1 MYAINMNTKNR
12 HKVLGVRDITDDT
25 YVLQVER
32 AGFEFIPGQ
41 CVNIGLETSGINR
54 EYSSYSSLIDSK
66 KMEFLI
72 RAVENGAVS
81 TALRNLKKGQFVQL
95 DGAYG
100 KFTLKDPQDKSRKY
114 IFVASGTGI
123 APFHSF
129 ALSYPNLNYV
139 VLHGV
144 RFENE
149 QYDKKDYK
157 KGSYVGCVSK
167 PEKNKN
173 SKNQNSDVFNGRV
186 TDYLRQNGVDKT
198 ATYYLCGNTDMINE
212 VYDILREEKVN
223 GDQIFTEVFF

>member
-1 MYAINMNTKNR
+1 MNTKNR
-12 HKVLGVRDITDDT
+12 HKVLGIREITDNT

-41 CVNIGLETSGINR
+41 CVNIGMDSSGINR
-54 EYSSYSSLIDSK
+54 EYSSYSSVVDSK

-81 TALRNLKKGQFVQL
+81 TALRNLKKGEYVQL

-100 KFTLKDPQDKSRKY
+100 KFTLKEPEDKSKKY
-114 IFVASGTGI
+114 VFIASGTGI

-129 ALSYPNLNYV
+129 ALSYPNLNYTI
-139 VLHGV
+139 LHGV
-144 RFENE
+144 RYENE
-149 QYDKKDYK
+149 QYDKNDYK
-157 KGSYVGCVSK
+157 KGSYIACI
-167 PEKNKN
+167 
-173 SKNQNSDVFNGRV
+173 SKNQKTKTEKTQNNVFEGRV
-186 TDYLRQNGVDKT
+186 TDYLRSNGVDKT

>member
-1 MYAINMNTKNR
+1 MNTKNR
-12 HKVLGVRDITDDT
+12 HKVLGIREITDNT

-41 CVNIGLETSGINR
+41 CVNIGMETSGINR
-54 EYSSYSSLIDSK
+54 EYSSYSSVVDSK

-81 TALRNLKKGQFVQL
+81 TALRNLKKGEYVQL

-100 KFTLKDPQDKSRKY
+100 KFTLKEPEDKSKKY
-114 IFVASGTGI
+114 VFVASGTGI

-129 ALSYPNLNYV
+129 ALSYPNLNYTI
-139 VLHGV
+139 LHGV

-149 QYDKKDYK
+149 QYDKNDYK
-157 KGSYVGCVSK
+157 KGHYVSCISQK
-167 PEKNKN
+167 KSTKF
-173 SKNQNSDVFNGRV
+173 FNGRV
-186 TDYLRQNGVDKT
+186 TDYLRANGVDKT

>member
-1 MYAINMNTKNR
+1 MNTKNR
-12 HKVLGVRDITDDT
+12 HKVLGIREITEST

-41 CVNIGLETSGINR
+41 CVNIGLESSGINR
-54 EYSSYSSLIDSK
+54 EYSTYSSFEDNK

-72 RAVENGAVS
+72 RAVVKGAVS
-81 TALRNLKKGQFVQL
+81 SALRQLKKGEYVQL
-95 DGAYG
+95 DGSYG
-100 KFTLKDPQDKSRKY
+100 KFTLKDPEDKNKKY
-114 IFVASGTGI
+114 VFVASGTGI

-129 ALSYPNLNYV
+129 AMSYPFLNYTI
-139 VLHGV
+139 LHGV
-144 RFENE
+144 RHVEE

-157 KGSYVGCVSK
+157 KGSYMACISK
-167 PEKNKN
+167 PEKNKDL
-173 SKNQNSDVFNGRV
+173 KIQNNDVFNGRV
-186 TDYLRQNGVDKT
+186 TDYLRAKGVDKT

>member
-12 HKVLGVRDITDDT
+12 HKVLGIREITDNT

-41 CVNIGLETSGINR
+41 CVNIGLEESGINR
-54 EYSSYSSLIDSK
+54 EYSSYSSLVDSK

-81 TALRNLKKGQFVQL
+81 TALRKLKKGEFVQL

-100 KFTLKDPQDKSRKY
+100 KFTLKDPENKSRKY

-129 ALSYPNLNYV
+129 ALSYPNLDYT

-157 KGSYVGCVSK
+157 KGSYVACISK
-167 PEKNKN
+167 PKKTTSLKTKNE
-173 SKNQNSDVFNGRV
+173 VFTGRI

>member
-1 MYAINMNTKNR
+1 MNTKDR
-12 HKVLGVRDITDDT
+12 HKVLGIREITDNT

-32 AGFEFIPGQ
+32 GGFEFIPGQ
-41 CVNIGLETSGINR
+41 CVNIGLEDSGINR
-54 EYSSYSSLIDSK
+54 EYSSYSSLQDSK

-81 TALRNLKKGQFVQL
+81 TALRNLKKGEYVQL

-100 KFTLKDPQDKSRKY
+100 KFTLKDPEDKNKKY

-129 ALSYPNLNYV
+129 AMSYPNLNYTI
-139 VLHGV
+139 LHGV
-144 RFENE
+144 RYEQE

-157 KGSYVGCVSK
+157 KGRYVACI
-167 PEKNKN
+167 
-173 SKNQNSDVFNGRV
+173 SKNQKNKTEKTQNNDFSGRV
-186 TDYLRQNGVDKT
+186 TDYLRQKGVDKT

-212 VYDILREEKVN
+212 VYDILRDEKVN

>member
-1 MYAINMNTKNR
+1 MYAINMNTKDR
-12 HKVLGVRDITDDT
+12 HKVLGIREVTENT

-32 AGFEFIPGQ
+32 GGFEFIPGQ
-41 CVNIGLETSGINR
+41 CVNIGLEESGINR
-54 EYSSYSSLIDSK
+54 EYSSYSSLQDSK

-81 TALRNLKKGQFVQL
+81 TALRKLKKGEFVQL

-100 KFTLKDPQDKSRKY
+100 KFTLKNPTDKNIKY
-114 IFVASGTGI
+114 IFIASGTGI

-129 ALSYPNLNYV
+129 AMSYPNLNYTI
-139 VLHGV
+139 LHGV
-144 RFENE
+144 RHANE
-149 QYDKKDYK
+149 QYDKNDYK

-167 PEKNKN
+167 LEKGKN
-173 SKNQNSDVFNGRV
+173 SKTQNNDVFSGRV
-186 TDYLRQNGVDKT
+186 TDYLRQKGVDKK
-198 ATYYLCGNTDMINE
+198 AIYYLCGNTDMINE